1 MLQDDW
7 SPSIIYKYP
16 KQHNVTLPATEHL
29 AGFAAFLAGP
39 QADCSNTA
47 PCDKSK
53 KESTSKS
60 DECCHLPFA
69 WMPFP
74 LPFSEK
80 LVVWIWNDSQQHK
93 LASSQASWTRAS
105 RNATF
110 LATGNADFWRS
121 NESNELKTKKQNK
134 VQEVKIEVS
143 RMLRFK
149 NQTVVPVV
157 NQRDLNYGSAKIRWI
172 LSAEKVTKKLLLGIG
187 TSDFRG
193 IAWTACTACPTGFGS
208 WWMWITHDISNK
220 QPRLFTY
227 SLLKGWIMN
236 SRKSAAKDDTKSCL
250 CPSSLAP
257 QTVGPPFVAPLA
269 QCAAWTPLDVNH
281 TGSALVRF
289 WLGSVSVV

>member
-1 MLQDDW
+1 MLQDDS

-60 DECCHLPFA
+60 YECCHLPFA

-74 LPFSEK
+74 LSFLKSESCESGTT
-80 LVVWIWNDSQQHK
+80 LVPTQATQARK
-93 LASSQASWTRAS
+93 PASWTRAS

-110 LATGNADFWRS
+110 LATEMPTFGGPWVEN
-121 NESNELKTKKQNK
+121 KKQNK
-134 VQEVKIEVS
+134 VQEVTIEVS

-157 NQRDLNYGSAKIRWI
+157 NQRDLNYGSAKTRRI
-172 LSAEKVTKKLLLGIG
+172 LSAEKVTKKWLLGIG

-220 QPRLFTY
+220 QPLDLKKHWLFTY
-227 SLLKGWIMN
+227 SLLKGWTMN

-250 CPSSLAP
+250 CPSRLAP
-257 QTVGPPFVAPLA
+257 RTVGPPFVAPLA

-281 TGSALVRF
+281 TGSAFVRF
-289 WLGSVSVV
+289 LAG

>member
-1 MLQDDW
+1 M
-7 SPSIIYKYP
+7 
-16 KQHNVTLPATEHL
+16 
-29 AGFAAFLAGP
+29 
-39 QADCSNTA
+39 
-47 PCDKSK
+47 
-53 KESTSKS
+53 
-60 DECCHLPFA
+60 LPFA
-69 WMPFP
+69 ICMNAIPPSFFWKVSFFESGTTLNNTSWQARKPRGHGLQEMRLSWPP
-74 LPFSEK
+74 KCRL
-80 LVVWIWNDSQQHK
+80 
-93 LASSQASWTRAS
+93 LAVH
-105 RNATF
+105 
-110 LATGNADFWRS
+110 
-121 NESNELKTKKQNK
+121 ESKTKKQNK

-157 NQRDLNYGSAKIRWI
+157 NQRDLNYGSAKTRRI
-172 LSAEKVTKKLLLGIG
+172 LSAEKVTKKWLLGIG

-257 QTVGPPFVAPLA
+257 RTVGPPFVAPLA

-281 TGSALVRF
+281 TGSAFVRF
-289 WLGSVSVV
+289 LAG